1 MSIRHIAAMAALLSS
16 PLAVQ
21 QQRTKPVSQAEV
33 DRITRDAILI
43 DTRDDITSKT
53 VQGYDIANPNK
64 TG

>member
-1 MSIRHIAAMAALLSS
+1 MAALLSS